1 MPRIGTAPEDR
12 LTSKVG
18 PQGRRGRSPV
28 DATTR
33 KKIDRVAQPSTLMIS
48 VERRQGRSLT
58 VSIRGSTI
66 GVLLALVL
74 LAAAAWL
81 MLQ

>member
-1 MPRIGTAPEDR
+1 
-12 LTSKVG
+12 
-18 PQGRRGRSPV
+18 V

-33 KKIDRVAQPSTLMIS
+33 KKIDRPTQPSTLMIS
-48 VERRQGRSLT
+48 VERRQGRSLI

-74 LAAAAWL
+74 IAAAAWL